1 MCAAITARNSEIHI
15 GKFKVLEGHTLRVS
29 SVSANDNLIISC
41 SGDKT
46 IKIWD
51 IDSGSCLKTLKDH
64 THCIMSV
71 FVKDNLIISG
81 SADNT
86 IRITPIS
93 LFPEEL
99 SVFQSVVDSYAPHLD
114 REILQYFSEK

>member
-15 GKFKVLEGHTLRVS
+15 GKFKVLEGSNVIVR
-29 SVSANDNLIISC
+29 SVFVNDNLIISG
-41 SGDKT
+41 SDDKT
-46 IKIWD
+46 IRIWD
-51 IDSGSCLKTLKDH
+51 IDSGLCLKTLKGHIDW
-64 THCIMSV
+64 IKSV